1 MANPLLASL
10 LAQLQRNQ
18 HSMGTP
24 ISIANT
30 ANSQVIG
37 TAAFSFARCHFFE
50 FKVYWRQ
57 PVLPDGVIKIM
68 LDSQSKNAKYHTR
81 YAKMIFF

>member
-30 ANSQVIG
+30 ANSQVKALQPFLSQDVIFLNSKYIG
-37 TAAFSFARCHFFE
+37 TS
-50 FKVYWRQ
+50 
-57 PVLPDGVIKIM
+57 G
-68 LDSQSKNAKYHTR
+68 
-81 YAKMIFF
+81 

>member
-30 ANSQVIG
+30 ANSQVKALQPFLSQDVIFLNSEYIG
-37 TAAFSFARCHFFE
+37 TS
-50 FKVYWRQ
+50 
-57 PVLPDGVIKIM
+57 G
-68 LDSQSKNAKYHTR
+68 
-81 YAKMIFF
+81 

>member
-37 TAAFSFARCHFFE
+37 TAAFSFARCHFLE

-57 PVLPDGVIKIM
+57 RLVARDHSVQEVQKARRLF
-68 LDSQSKNAKYHTR
+68 L
-81 YAKMIFF
+81 

>member
-24 ISIANT
+24 ISIANM
-30 ANSQVIG
+30 ANSQVKALQPFLSQDVIFLNSKYIG
-37 TAAFSFARCHFFE
+37 TS
-50 FKVYWRQ
+50 
-57 PVLPDGVIKIM
+57 G
-68 LDSQSKNAKYHTR
+68 
-81 YAKMIFF
+81 

>member
-1 MANPLLASL
+1 MANPLL

-24 ISIANT
+24 ISIANI

-50 FKVYWRQ
+50 FKVYWHQQLVARDHSIIHVARS
-57 PVLPDGVIKIM
+57 PKSSV
-68 LDSQSKNAKYHTR
+68 
-81 YAKMIFF
+81 